1 MPARVAPDVRLYT
14 PFIERLPTRP
24 LGNSGIDVSVLA
36 LGSWRTYERIS
47 REQGLSVMLAAKE
60 CGVTFL
66 DDARYN
72 DETGSAPMA
81 TGYSEVV
88 FGELFRAAGWRRDQT
103 VVANK
108 LWWEFWPEQ
117 SASEELEG
125 SLRRMGFDYVD
136 LVYSW
141 SAPQG
146 PPIAEIVAAVGE
158 LIASGKTRAWGTG
171 NWEPAEHAQAAA
183 IAMELGV
190 PPPCAAQLPYNVAL
204 REYVESQPVVD
215 ALDRSGAG
223 VVASFVLA
231 GGVLSGKYDDPAT
244 AGRMRELL
252 DDRRP
257 RAELARRTGP
267 ACARCR
273 ARYHAGRAR
282 DCVCSGERARV
293 ECALRRD
300 DARTGN
306 REHRGRGPTRAIDRH
321 AVGSFTRAHRLSQ
334 ATFTR
339 WSECSAG
346 FRRSDRC
353 RMCPP
358 RRACP
363 CRIPAANVPISR
375 VRQAV

>member
-1 MPARVAPDVRLYT
+1 M
-14 PFIERLPTRP
+14 EGLPMRR
-24 LGNSGIDVSVLA
+24 LGNSGVDVSVLA

-72 DETGSAPMA
+72 DETGSAPMV

-117 SASEELEG
+117 SASAELEG

-141 SAPQG
+141 SAAEG
-146 PPIAEIVAAVGE
+146 PSITEIVAAVGE

-171 NWEPAEHAQAAA
+171 NWEPADHAQAAA

-190 PPPCAAQLPYNVAL
+190 PRPCAAQLPYNVVL

-244 AGRMRELL
+244 AGRMHDLL
-252 DDRRP
+252 DDPDLEPSLRVVPALRALA
-257 RAELARRTGP
+257 AELETTPAALAIAFALANERVSSVLFGATTLAHVTENVAAAGLLAQSTGP
-267 ACARCR
+267 QLDRLR
-273 ARYHAGRAR
+273 A
-282 DCVCSGERARV
+282 
-293 ECALRRD
+293 L
-300 DARTGN
+300 T
-306 REHRGRGPTRAIDRH
+306 I
-321 AVGSFTRAHRLSQ
+321 GST
-334 ATFTR
+334 
-339 WSECSAG
+339 
-346 FRRSDRC
+346 
-353 RMCPP
+353 
-358 RRACP
+358 
-363 CRIPAANVPISR
+363 
-375 VRQAV
+375 

>member
-1 MPARVAPDVRLYT
+1 MWPYT
-14 PFIERLPTRP
+14 PFMERLSTRP

-47 REQGLSVMLAAKE
+47 REQGLSVMRAAKE

-72 DETGSAPMA
+72 DETRSAPIA

-141 SAPQG
+141 SAAEG
-146 PPIAEIVAAVGE
+146 PPVAEIVAAVGE

-171 NWEPAEHAQAAA
+171 NWEPAEHAQAVA

-190 PPPCAAQLPYNVAL
+190 PLPCAAQLPYNIAL
-204 REYVESQPVVD
+204 REHVESQPAVD
-215 ALDRSGAG
+215 ALDRSGASM
-223 VVASFVLA
+223 VASFVLA

-244 AGRMRELL
+244 AGRMRDLL
-252 DDRRP
+252 DDPDLEPSLRVVPALRALA
-257 RAELARRTGP
+257 AELGT
-267 ACARCR
+267 
-273 ARYHAGRAR
+273 
-282 DCVCSGERARV
+282 
-293 ECALRRD
+293 
-300 DARTGN
+300 T
-306 REHRGRGPTRAIDRH
+306 
-321 AVGSFTRAHRLSQ
+321 
-334 ATFTR
+334 
-339 WSECSAG
+339 
-346 FRRSDRC
+346 
-353 RMCPP
+353 
-358 RRACP
+358 
-363 CRIPAANVPISR
+363 PAALAIAFALANER
-375 VRQAV
+375 VSSVLFGATTPAQVIENIAAADLLERSTGTQLDRLRALTV